1 MFKKQVK
8 CSECG
13 FLGVHYRLYAG
24 SPDYSEIQ
32 GLSPQSRLDVQQWLQ
47 NQNATLGCFR
57 EQEYMITGVTSPIDG
72 INSAYLRDAIDDTR
86 ICKHFERFRPGYNF
100 RQHLEVQKERDQR
113 RFLITVSLLSA
124 AVGAA
129 IATLVN
135 LVWS

>member
-13 FLGVHYRLYAG
+13 FLGVHYRQFAG
-24 SPDYSEIQ
+24 ASTYSDIQ
-32 GLSPQSRLDVQQWLQ
+32 ALSPQARLNILLWLQ
-47 NQNATLGCFR
+47 NQSAILGCFR
-57 EQEYMITGVTSPIDG
+57 EQEYVLAGMNSPTGG
-72 INSAYLRDAIDDTR
+72 INQAVFKQAISRPR
-86 ICKHFERFRPGYNF
+86 ICKYFERFRPSYSF

-113 RFLITVSLLSA
+113 RFLIVVSLLSA

-135 LVWS
+135 LIWS